1 MRYGRLRDMSMKTL
15 ETLTFDNA
23 ALRDLPVDTSSQNVP
38 RQVKNACFSRVDPT
52 PLSSP
57 KTVVYSSSAM
67 RLLNLPQSELDRKEF
82 PSYLCGSKLIPGAE
96 YAAHCYCGHQF
107 GYFSGQL
114 GDGATMYVG
123 EVVNNELERWEIQ
136 FKGAGKTPFSRTADG
151 RKVLRSSLRE
161 FLCSE
166 AMFHLGVPTT
176 RAVSCVVSTDTVV
189 RDVLYDGHP
198 INEKCTVIL
207 RIAPTFI
214 RFGSFEIFKSIDRLT
229 GRHGPS
235 VGKTD
240 ILKQLL
246 RYTKTRFYPDVAGDV
261 EEEDTV
267 VAMYRE
273 IMERTARLAAHWQTV
288 GFCHG
293 VLNTDNMSILGL
305 TIDYG
310 PYGFMETFDPGFI
323 CNGSDKGGR
332 YSYEAQPAI
341 CKWNVKKLG
350 EMFALEVSQE
360 KLDQVLQSWE
370 QVFEIEYNKL
380 MRRKLGL
387 LTEGSDDAELISKLF
402 ATMRE
407 THSDFTT
414 TFLLLQSF
422 DLLDFKSDE
431 AVNQMLTNCLSIEE
445 VTKTLK
451 PTYSKADCAALL
463 QIINQFSLASG
474 NEAGFNPLARY
485 GIEVDSVLRD
495 HQIHQD
501 LESFGKMTADD
512 RDKQC
517 REKWRDWLQLYKDRV
532 QVECD
537 KTNDPNYRQ
546 TRIDLQRKSNPVVV
560 PRNHILQRAIDRAEL
575 GDYSLARRL
584 LEVFEQPFEKPAE
597 QWLAERDVGDKGACT
612 VT

>member
-1 MRYGRLRDMSMKTL
+1 MRYGRLRNLGMKTL

-23 ALRDLPVDTSSQNVP
+23 ALRDLPVDTITENTP
-38 RQVKNACFSRVDPT
+38 RQVKNACFSKVQPT
-52 PLSSP
+52 PLSGPS
-57 KTVVYSSSAM
+57 TVVYSSSAM
-67 RLLNLPQSELDRKEF
+67 SLLDLPESELQRQEF
-82 PSYLCGSKLIPGAE
+82 PGYLCGSKSIPGAD
-96 YAAHCYCGHQF
+96 YASHCYCGHQF

-123 EVVNNELERWEIQ
+123 EVINNDSQRWEIQ

-176 RAVSCVVSTDTVV
+176 RAGSCVVSTDTVV
-189 RDVLYDGHP
+189 RDILYDGHP

-214 RFGSFEIFKSIDRLT
+214 RFGSFEIFKTIDRAT
-229 GRHGPS
+229 SRVGPS

-246 RYTKTRFYPDVAGDV
+246 SYTKNRFYPDIAGDIED
-261 EEEDTV
+261 EETV

-273 IMERTARLAAHWQTV
+273 IMERTALLVAHWQTV

-332 YSYEAQPAI
+332 YSYEAQPAM

-350 EMFALEVSQE
+350 EMFALVVSQQ
-360 KLDQVLQSWE
+360 KLDEVLLSWE
-370 QVFEIEYNKL
+370 QVYDREYNTL
-380 MRRKLGL
+380 MRKKLGL
-387 LTEGSDDAELISKLF
+387 LNENSSDADLFSKLF
-402 ATMRE
+402 ETMRE

-414 TFLLLQSF
+414 TFLLLQSADF
-422 DLLDFKSDE
+422 LENANLDGLVD
-431 AVNQMLTNCLSIEE
+431 QMLRNCLSVEE
-445 VTKTLK
+445 VKKTLK
-451 PTYSKADCAALL
+451 PTFSKSDCAALL
-463 QIINQFSLASG
+463 KVVHQFSGG
-474 NEAGFNPLARY
+474 NAGGFNPLAMY

-501 LESFGKMTADD
+501 LDQYNKMTAED
-512 RDKQC
+512 RNKQC
-517 REKWRDWLQLYKDRV
+517 RDKWLEWLALYKDRV
-532 QVECD
+532 DEDCQ
-537 KTNDPNYRQ
+537 KSNLSNYKEA
-546 TRIDLQRKSNPVVV
+546 RIDVQKKSNPVVV

-575 GDYSLARRL
+575 GDNSLARRL
-584 LEVFEQPFEKPAE
+584 LEVFERPYETPPE
-597 QWLAERDVGDKGACT
+597 QWLAERDVGDEGACT

>member
-1 MRYGRLRDMSMKTL
+1 MKTL
-15 ETLTFDNA
+15 ETLNFDNA
-23 ALRDLPVDTSSQNVP
+23 ALKDLPLDTVTENVP
-38 RQVKNACFSRVDPT
+38 RQVKNACFSKVEPT
-52 PLSSP
+52 PLASP
-57 KTVVYSSSAM
+57 KTVVYSTSAM
-67 RLLNLPQSELDRKEF
+67 RLLDLPDSELEREEF
-82 PSYLCGSKLIPGAE
+82 PSYLSGTKSIPGAE

-123 EVVNNELERWEIQ
+123 EVLNSESERWEIQ
-136 FKGAGKTPFSRTADG
+136 FKGAGKTPFSRSADG

-176 RAVSCVVSTDTVV
+176 RAGSCVVSTDTVV

-214 RFGSFEIFKSIDRLT
+214 RFGSFEIFKSIDRMT
-229 GRHGPS
+229 SRMGPS
-235 VGKTD
+235 TGKTE

-246 RYTKTRFYPDVAGDV
+246 RYTKTRFYPDIVGDI

-267 VAMYRE
+267 VRMYRE
-273 IMERTARLAAHWQTV
+273 IMERTALLAAHWQTV

-293 VLNTDNMSILGL
+293 VLNTDNMSIVGL

-350 EMFALEVSQE
+350 EMFALVVSQP
-360 KLDQVLQSWE
+360 KLDEVLQSWE
-370 QVFEIEYNKL
+370 EVFEKEYNKL

-387 LTEGSDDAELISKLF
+387 LSPGPNDKELFSKLF
-402 ATMRE
+402 TTMRE

-414 TFLLLQSF
+414 TFLLLQNA
-422 DLLDFKSDE
+422 DLFEDFNCDRIVEK
-431 AVNQMLTNCLSIEE
+431 MLTNCLSAEE
-445 VTKTLK
+445 VKTTLK
-451 PTYSKADCAALL
+451 PTYSKSDCAALL
-463 QIINQFSLASG
+463 KVVQQFSLARG
-474 NEAGFNPLARY
+474 NEAGFNPLAMY
-485 GIEVDSVLRD
+485 GIEIDSVLRD

-501 LESFGKMTADD
+501 LEKFDKLSPED
-512 RDKQC
+512 RDKEC
-517 REKWRDWLQLYKDRV
+517 RDKWREWLDLFKSRV
-532 QVECD
+532 DED
-537 KTNDPNYRQ
+537 LKNSNDPNYKEARLSIQRQ
-546 TRIDLQRKSNPVVV
+546 SNPVVV

-584 LEVFEQPFEKPAE
+584 LQVFEQPYETPPE
-597 QWLAERDVGDKGACT
+597 QWLAERDVGDKGAHT